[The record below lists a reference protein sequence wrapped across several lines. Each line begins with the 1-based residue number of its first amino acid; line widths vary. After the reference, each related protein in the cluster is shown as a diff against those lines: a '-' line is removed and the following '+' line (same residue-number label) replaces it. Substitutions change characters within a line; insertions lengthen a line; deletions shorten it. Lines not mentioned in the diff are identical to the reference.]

1 MSLVVQWLT
10 LHSPNAEG
18 MGLIPGWGTNIL
30 HTAKIHQQ
38 RHTYFSIFIQLVD
51 VITKQENTKKTK
63 KKQKTKTHTA
73 PRIHIVDFY

>member
-63 KKQKTKTHTA
+63 KITKNKNPHSS
-73 PRIHIVDFY
+73 